1 MLNLITQPSYSL
13 SEVID
18 DFFNDPFDDY
28 KNISYI
34 NMDTNSY
41 FYEEG
46 DNLILEYKVPG
57 LSKEDMDVILTKDY
71 ITIEGQDKKE
81 NRNSFYT
88 TSVYKKYFIPQNI
101 NREKIEAKVKN
112 GILKIKFP
120 KTQNKINKK
129 RMIKI
134 N

>member
-1 MLNLITQPSYSL
+1 
-13 SEVID
+13 VID